1 MIRPSQKLQLQRLW
15 NKLTPKTVDCVLIA
29 VRASSHLLA
38 SDAVHFC
45 YILTKAHQIWDRFRN
60 LVPRM
65 LLWSGN
71 EARSGLFHQP
81 DGHHERSSLP
91 ESGGCRDERSERG
104 GGWPAS
110 RPRDS
115 GAQTQTA
122 SPSSPSDPR
131 SLPTHGHCPAPHAH
145 NTTAGNLCIAGM
157 CACADVWRSDE
168 SHKFRAHFLIV
179 FSSGAS
185 AAHNAGILP

>member
-38 SDAVHFC
+38 SDAVLETWSC
-45 YILTKAHQIWDRFRN
+45 YILTKAHQIGDRFRN

-71 EARSGLFHQP
+71 EARFGLFHQP
-81 DGHHERSSLP
+81 DSHHERSSLP
-91 ESGGCRDERSERG
+91 ESGGCRDDRSERG

-115 GAQTQTA
+115 GPQTQTA
-122 SPSSPSDPR
+122 SPSSPSSPSDPR
-131 SLPTHGHCPAPHAH
+131 SLPTHCPAPHAH

-157 CACADVWRSDE
+157 CACADVWRSGE
-168 SHKFRAHFLIV
+168 SHKFRAQFVDFL
-179 FSSGAS
+179 
-185 AAHNAGILP
+185 